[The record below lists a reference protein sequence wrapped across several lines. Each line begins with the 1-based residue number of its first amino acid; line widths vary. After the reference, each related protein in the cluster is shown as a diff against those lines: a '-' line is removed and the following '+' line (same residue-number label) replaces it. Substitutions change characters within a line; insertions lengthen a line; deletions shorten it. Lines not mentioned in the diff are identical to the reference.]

1 MQQLFDFKGRLGL
14 YELLKRH
21 GILPLIETADEKK
34 GAQDMDSSDRQRLK
48 SQLENELL
56 IKAVKAKSLIKKAL
70 LIKLMQWLK
79 N

>member
-1 MQQLFDFKGRLGL
+1 
-14 YELLKRH
+14 
-21 GILPLIETADEKK
+21 
-34 GAQDMDSSDRQRLK
+34 MDSSDRQRLK
-48 SQLENELL
+48 SQLEIELL

>member
-34 GAQDMDSSDRQRLK
+34 GGIDSY
-48 SQLENELL
+48 EET
-56 IKAVKAKSLIKKAL
+56 KKAL
-70 LIKLMQWLK
+70 LEIRRVSRMLCD
-79 N
+79 NRG

>member
-1 MQQLFDFKGRLGL
+1 
-14 YELLKRH
+14 
-21 GILPLIETADEKK
+21 
-34 GAQDMDSSDRQRLK
+34 MDSFDRQRLK

-56 IKAVKAKSLIKKAL
+56 IKAVKAKILIKKAL